1 MLKDVKDLSKALS
14 NMEFEEG
21 TLAKN
26 TLLWDVLRDCMDGNI
41 RAESNR
47 LSQIIKSAQKERGIY
62 NPVCRELT
70 AAEILAIVG
79 ILLNEK
85 EEGNG

>member
-1 MLKDVKDLSKALS
+1 MLKALS
-14 NMEFEEG
+14 EALSQMEFEEG
-21 TLAKN
+21 IPAAN

-47 LSQIIKSAQKERGIY
+47 LSRIIKSAQKERGIY
-62 NPVCRELT
+62 SPVCGELT
-70 AAEILAIVG
+70 AAEILAKIG
-79 ILLNEK
+79 MLLNEK